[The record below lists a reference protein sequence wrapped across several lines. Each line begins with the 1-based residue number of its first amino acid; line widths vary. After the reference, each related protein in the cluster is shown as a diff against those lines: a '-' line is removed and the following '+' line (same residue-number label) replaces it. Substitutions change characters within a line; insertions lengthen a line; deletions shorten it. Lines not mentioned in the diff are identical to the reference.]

1 MEIIER
7 VIFNNLVRQQS
18 VMLPKVGVLMV
29 YKEAGRFDAQARRVI
44 APRLRVEFIT
54 ETPDGY
60 PTIIDLMMRE
70 GAQRQEDVKTL
81 YEHWVEN
88 NCKKSDKGI
97 KIGEVGYARLVENN
111 SYAFE
116 ASPEL
121 QELLNP
127 LDNYSIELQPVK
139 SQPKEEQPRSTT
151 TAPKPSKKRKSQNV
165 AIVLI
170 LLALLGGWI
179 AFDQEIFSGGEQQT
193 KQAPQPQ
200 TQSEKQTPQQKA
212 HDEKQQSVD
221 TVAVSKSDSL
231 PQAKADST
239 AAKPAEKIENK
250 GRFCIIGG
258 LYSVEANADKLIEDL
273 GENGKYAEKLPARN
287 NRMYV
292 SIRRFET
299 RAEAERFINQNHRKH
314 PDYWILEIQNNQQ

>member
-54 ETPDGY
+54 ETPEGY

-70 GAQRQEDVKTL
+70 GAQRQEDVTTL
-81 YEHWVEN
+81 YGHWVEN
-88 NCKKSDKGI
+88 NCSKTDKGI
-97 KIGEVGYARLVENN
+97 KIGEVGFARSVENN

-116 ASPEL
+116 ASAEL

-139 SQPKEEQPRSTT
+139 SQPKEEHPQSAT

-165 AIVLI
+165 VIILIV
-170 LLALLGGWI
+170 LALLGGWI
-179 AFDQEIFSGGEQQT
+179 AFDQDIFSGD
-193 KQAPQPQ
+193 KQPQPQ
-200 TQSEKQTPQQKA
+200 PQIQNQQQPQ
-212 HDEKQQSVD
+212 KQQAAD
-221 TVAVSKSDSL
+221 TVAV
-231 PQAKADST
+231 AKKDTLSQT
-239 AAKPAEKIENK
+239 AVDTTTTKPTEKVENK

-258 LYSVEANADKLIEDL
+258 LYSIEANADKLIEEL

-292 SIRRFET
+292 SVRRFET
-299 RAEAERFINQNHRKH
+299 RAEAERFLNQNHKKH
-314 PDYWILEIQNNQQ
+314 PDYWILETRNNQQ

>member
-54 ETPDGY
+54 ETPEGY

-97 KIGEVGYARLVENN
+97 KIGEVGFARSVENN

-139 SQPKEEQPRSTT
+139 VQPKEEQPKNAT

-165 AIVLI
+165 VIILIV
-170 LLALLGGWI
+170 LALLGGWI
-179 AFDQEIFSGGEQQT
+179 AFDQDIFSGD
-193 KQAPQPQ
+193 KQPKPQP
-200 TQSEKQTPQQKA
+200 KPQIQNQQQPQ
-212 HDEKQQSVD
+212 KQQAAD
-221 TVAVSKSDSL
+221 TVAV
-231 PQAKADST
+231 AKKDTLSQT
-239 AAKPAEKIENK
+239 AVDTTTTKPTEKVENK

-258 LYSVEANADKLIEDL
+258 LYSIEANADKLIEEL

-292 SIRRFET
+292 SVRRFET
-299 RAEAERFINQNHRKH
+299 RAEAERFLNQNHKKH
-314 PDYWILEIQNNQQ
+314 PDYWILETRNNQQ

>member
-54 ETPDGY
+54 ETPEGY

-70 GAQRQEDVKTL
+70 GAQRQEDLTTL

-88 NCKKSDKGI
+88 NCSKTDKGI
-97 KIGEVGYARLVENN
+97 KIGEVGFARSVENN

-139 SQPKEEQPRSTT
+139 VQTKEEQPQSAT

-165 AIVLI
+165 VIILIV
-170 LLALLGGWI
+170 LALLGGWI
-179 AFDQEIFSGGEQQT
+179 AFDQDIFSGEEQP
-193 KQAPQPQ
+193 KPQP
-200 TQSEKQTPQQKA
+200 KPQIQNQQQPQ
-212 HDEKQQSVD
+212 KQQAAD
-221 TVAVSKSDSL
+221 TVAV
-231 PQAKADST
+231 AKKDTLSQT
-239 AAKPAEKIENK
+239 AVDTTTTKPTEKVENK

-258 LYSVEANADKLIEDL
+258 LYSIEANADKLIEEL
-273 GENGKYAEKLPARN
+273 GENGKYAEKLPARK

-292 SIRRFET
+292 SVRRFET
-299 RAEAERFINQNHRKH
+299 RDEAERFLNQNHKKH
-314 PDYWILEIQNNQQ
+314 PDYWILETRNNQQ

>member
-54 ETPDGY
+54 ETPEGY

-70 GAQRQEDVKTL
+70 GAQRQEDVTTL

-88 NCKKSDKGI
+88 NCSKTDKGI
-97 KIGEVGYARLVENN
+97 KIGEVGFARSVENN

-139 SQPKEEQPRSTT
+139 SQPKEEHPQSAT

-165 AIVLI
+165 VIILIV
-170 LLALLGGWI
+170 LALLGGWI
-179 AFDQEIFSGGEQQT
+179 AFDQDIFSGD
-193 KQAPQPQ
+193 KQPKPQP
-200 TQSEKQTPQQKA
+200 KPQIQNQQQPQ
-212 HDEKQQSVD
+212 KQQAAD
-221 TVAVSKSDSL
+221 TVAV
-231 PQAKADST
+231 AKKDTLSQT
-239 AAKPAEKIENK
+239 AVDTTTTKPTEKVENK

-258 LYSVEANADKLIEDL
+258 LYSIEANADKLIEEL

-292 SIRRFET
+292 SVRRFET
-299 RAEAERFINQNHRKH
+299 RAEAERFLNQNHKKH
-314 PDYWILEIQNNQQ
+314 PDYWILETRNNQQ

>member
-54 ETPDGY
+54 ETPEGY

-70 GAQRQEDVKTL
+70 GAQRQEDVTTL

-88 NCKKSDKGI
+88 NCSKTDKGI
-97 KIGEVGYARLVENN
+97 KIGEVGFARSVENN

-139 SQPKEEQPRSTT
+139 SQPKEEHPQSAT

-165 AIVLI
+165 VIILIV
-170 LLALLGGWI
+170 LALLGGWI
-179 AFDQEIFSGGEQQT
+179 AFDQDIFSGEEQP
-193 KQAPQPQ
+193 KPQP
-200 TQSEKQTPQQKA
+200 KPQIQNQQQPQ
-212 HDEKQQSVD
+212 KQQAAD
-221 TVAVSKSDSL
+221 TVAV
-231 PQAKADST
+231 AKKDTLSQT
-239 AAKPAEKIENK
+239 AVDTTTTKPTEKVENK

-258 LYSVEANADKLIEDL
+258 LYSIEANADKLIEEL

-292 SIRRFET
+292 SVRRFET
-299 RAEAERFINQNHRKH
+299 RAEAERFLNQNHKKH
-314 PDYWILEIQNNQQ
+314 PDYWILETRNNQQ

>member
-54 ETPDGY
+54 ETPEGY

-70 GAQRQEDVKTL
+70 GAQRQEDVTTL

-88 NCKKSDKGI
+88 NCSKTDKGI
-97 KIGEVGYARLVENN
+97 KIGEVGFARSVENN

-139 SQPKEEQPRSTT
+139 SQPKEEQPQSATT
-151 TAPKPSKKRKSQNV
+151 TPKPSKKRKSQNV
-165 AIVLI
+165 VIILIV
-170 LLALLGGWI
+170 LALLGGWI
-179 AFDQEIFSGGEQQT
+179 AFDQDIFSGEEPQT
-193 KQAPQPQ
+193 KQTSQQQPQ
-200 TQSEKQTPQQKA
+200 SERQTQPQEVQPQ
-212 HDEKQQSVD
+212 KQQTAD

-231 PQAKADST
+231 PQSKADTT
-239 AAKPAEKIENK
+239 AAKPTEKVENK

-258 LYSVEANADKLIEDL
+258 LYSIEANADKLIEEL

-292 SIRRFET
+292 SVRRFET
-299 RAEAERFINQNHRKH
+299 RAEAERFLNQNHKKH
-314 PDYWILEIQNNQQ
+314 PDYWILETRNNQQ

>member
-54 ETPDGY
+54 ETPEGY

-88 NCKKSDKGI
+88 NCSKTDKGI
-97 KIGEVGYARLVENN
+97 KIGEVGFARLIENN

-127 LDNYSIELQPVK
+127 LDNYSIEVQPVDK
-139 SQPKEEQPRSTT
+139 TTQVEQPKTPE
-151 TAPKPSKKRKSQNV
+151 PKQKSDKNRKSQNV
-165 AIVLI
+165 IIVLI
-170 LLALLGGWI
+170 VLALLGGWI
-179 AFDQEIFSGGEQQT
+179 AFDRDIFSSD
-193 KQAPQPQ
+193 KKPQPQ
-200 TQSEKQTPQQKA
+200 PQVQNQ
-212 HDEKQQSVD
+212 QQSHKQPD
-221 TVAVSKSDSL
+221 SVAVAKKDSL
-231 PQAKADST
+231 PQVKADTT
-239 AAKPAEKIENK
+239 AAKPAAKVENK

-258 LYSVEANADKLIEDL
+258 LYSVEANADKLIEEL
-273 GENGKYAEKLPARN
+273 GENKKYAEKLPARN

-292 SIRRFET
+292 SVRRFET
-299 RAEAERFINQNHRKH
+299 RAEAERFLNQNRKEH
-314 PDYWILEIQNNQQ
+314 PDYWILETRNNQQ

>member
-18 VMLPKVGVLMV
+18 VMLPQVGVLMV

-54 ETPDGY
+54 ETPEGY

-88 NCKKSDKGI
+88 NCQKSDKGI
-97 KIGEVGYARLVENN
+97 KIGEVGFARLVENN

-127 LDNYSIELQPVK
+127 LDNYSIELQPVNNQK
-139 SQPKEEQPRSTT
+139 KEVQTQNATAEQ
-151 TAPKPSKKRKSQNV
+151 KPSKKRKSQNV
-165 AIVLI
+165 IIILI
-170 LLALLGGWI
+170 IIALLGGWI
-179 AFDQEIFSGGEQQT
+179 AFDQEIFSGSKQQT
-193 KQAPQPQ
+193 EQTPQPQ
-200 TQSEKQTPQQKA
+200 APTEKQTQPQEAQP
-212 HDEKQQSVD
+212 EKQEAAD
-221 TVAVSKSDSL
+221 TVSVSKSDSL
-231 PQAKADST
+231 PQPKVDT
-239 AAKPAEKIENK
+239 VAAKPTEKIENK
-250 GRFCIIGG
+250 GNFYIIGG
-258 LYSVEANADKLIEDL
+258 LYSIEANADKLIEDL

-314 PDYWILEIQNNQQ
+314 PDYWILEIRNNQQ

>member
-54 ETPDGY
+54 ETPEGY

-70 GAQRQEDVKTL
+70 GAQRQEDVTTL

-88 NCKKSDKGI
+88 NCSKTDKGI
-97 KIGEVGYARLVENN
+97 KIGEVGFARSVENN

-139 SQPKEEQPRSTT
+139 SQPKEEQPQSAT

-165 AIVLI
+165 VIILIV
-170 LLALLGGWI
+170 LALLGGWI
-179 AFDQEIFSGGEQQT
+179 AFDQDIFSGNKQPKPQPKPQIQNQQQPQKQQT
-193 KQAPQPQ
+193 A
-200 TQSEKQTPQQKA
+200 
-212 HDEKQQSVD
+212 D
-221 TVAVSKSDSL
+221 TVAV
-231 PQAKADST
+231 AKKDTLSQT
-239 AAKPAEKIENK
+239 AVDTTTTKPAEKVENK

-258 LYSVEANADKLIEDL
+258 LYSIEANADKLIEEL

-292 SIRRFET
+292 SVRRFET
-299 RAEAERFINQNHRKH
+299 RAEAERFLNQNHKKH
-314 PDYWILEIQNNQQ
+314 PDYWILERKK

>member
-54 ETPDGY
+54 ETPEGY

-70 GAQRQEDVKTL
+70 GAQRQEDVTTL

-88 NCKKSDKGI
+88 NCSKTDKGI
-97 KIGEVGYARLVENN
+97 KIGEVGFARSVENN

-139 SQPKEEQPRSTT
+139 SQPKEEHPQSAT
-151 TAPKPSKKRKSQNV
+151 TAHKPSKKRKSQNV
-165 AIVLI
+165 VIILIV
-170 LLALLGGWI
+170 LALLGGWI
-179 AFDQEIFSGGEQQT
+179 AFDQDIFSGD
-193 KQAPQPQ
+193 KQPQPQ
-200 TQSEKQTPQQKA
+200 PQIQNQQQPQ
-212 HDEKQQSVD
+212 KQQAAD
-221 TVAVSKSDSL
+221 TVAV
-231 PQAKADST
+231 AKKDTLSQT
-239 AAKPAEKIENK
+239 AVDTTTTKPTEKVENK

-258 LYSVEANADKLIEDL
+258 LYSIEANADKLIEEL

-292 SIRRFET
+292 SVRRFET
-299 RAEAERFINQNHRKH
+299 RAEAERFLNQNHKKH
-314 PDYWILEIQNNQQ
+314 PDYWILETRNNQQ

>member
-29 YKEAGRFDAQARRVI
+29 YKEAGRFDAQTRRVI

-54 ETPDGY
+54 ETPEGY

-70 GAQRQEDVKTL
+70 GAQRQEDVTTL

-88 NCKKSDKGI
+88 NCSKTDKGI
-97 KIGEVGYARLVENN
+97 KIGEVGFARSVENN

-139 SQPKEEQPRSTT
+139 SQPKEEQPKNATT
-151 TAPKPSKKRKSQNV
+151 TPKPSKKRKSQNV
-165 AIVLI
+165 VIILIV
-170 LLALLGGWI
+170 LALLGGWI
-179 AFDQEIFSGGEQQT
+179 AFDQDIFSGD
-193 KQAPQPQ
+193 KQPKPQP
-200 TQSEKQTPQQKA
+200 KPQIQNQQQPQ
-212 HDEKQQSVD
+212 KQQAAD
-221 TVAVSKSDSL
+221 TVAV
-231 PQAKADST
+231 AKKDTLSQT
-239 AAKPAEKIENK
+239 AVDTTTTKPTEKVENK

-258 LYSVEANADKLIEDL
+258 LYSIEANADKLIEEL

-292 SIRRFET
+292 SVRRFET
-299 RAEAERFINQNHRKH
+299 RAEAERFLNQNHKKH
-314 PDYWILEIQNNQQ
+314 PDYWILETRNNQQ